1 MADAKREL
9 KPSAGLEAAW
19 KALSE
24 RMLADPD
31 FAEAVAELAGY
42 ELNLAGAWGE
52 G

>member
-1 MADAKREL
+1 MSEL
-9 KPSAGLEAAW
+9 KPSAGLEAAR

-31 FAEAVAELAGY
+31 FAEAVAELAEF
-42 ELNLAGAWGE
+42 ELDLEGARRE